1 MEVTVGFDAKQH
13 RFEFTPRAEDGDLT
27 EKFGGGRVFFEV
39 PVDWRFDATHPD
51 LLALVVVVVLHPFV
65 GNRLKVDL
73 GVSAQFAEACAKLLP
88 YVCIFEG
95 AVVERGRRPGNHPG
109 LSFSGGVDS
118 TAALALMPDDTT
130 LFFLDRVT
138 SEGEAPTGLY
148 VKDSAEVAC
157 RMVSDLGYA
166 VRKVATNLEYVRS
179 PVGFP
184 VDWASGAPAILLA
197 DYCDLSS
204 ISWGVVAES
213 AYRVGHERFIDFP
226 KRTIFSRWDG
236 LLRAVGLS
244 LGAPVAGLSEVS
256 TSLIVQRSKFANVA
270 QSCIRGLKGEPC
282 MNCFKCFRKSMLD
295 AALLADQFEIEVF
308 ERLVRFRGGEK
319 IVLGLPVKHENV
331 FRWTVEELQMN
342 GGSRTWEA
350 FLERLRVGRRD
361 VSWSGAWYYP
371 SSNLIPEDYR
381 ESAVRAIHQYVP
393 SQTSAQCAEFE
404 AWDLRT
410 ELESA
415 EMVAAVGRLTAAL
428 RHRAQ

>member
-1 MEVTVGFDAKQH
+1 MKVTIGFNAEQH
-13 RFEFTPRAEDGDLT
+13 RFELSPVAEPGDFV
-27 EKFGGGRVFFEV
+27 EKFGGGDVFFDV
-39 PVDWRFDATHPD
+39 PSDWKMNATHPD

-65 GNRLKVDL
+65 GARLQVNL
-73 GVSAQFAEACAKLLP
+73 GVSARFKEACTKFLP
-88 YVCIFEG
+88 YTCVFDG
-95 AVVERGRRPGNHPG
+95 AEIECGRQSGKHPG

-118 TAALALMPDDTT
+118 TAALAVMPEDTQ

-138 SEGEAPTGLY
+138 SDGKAPTGLY

-166 VRKVATNLEYVRS
+166 VHKIPTNLEYVRS

-213 AYRVGHERFIDFP
+213 AYRVGHEYFIDFP
-226 KRTIFSRWDG
+226 KRTIFFRWDG

-256 TSLIVQRSKFANVA
+256 TSLVVQKSRFAMVA
-270 QSCIRGLKGEPC
+270 QSCIRGLKGKPC

-295 AALLADQFEIEVF
+295 AALSGNEFEVETF
-308 ERLVRFRGGEK
+308 ERLIHFRGGEK

-331 FRWTVEELQMN
+331 FRWIVENLRMRN
-342 GGSRTWEA
+342 SSPTWEM
-350 FLERLRVGRRD
+350 FLERLRTAPRNI
-361 VSWSGAWYYP
+361 SWSTAWYSP
-371 SSNLIPEDYR
+371 SGSLIPEEYR
-381 ESAVRAIHQYVP
+381 NSGVEAIHRYVP
-393 SQTSAQCAEFE
+393 SQTAVQRAEFE
-404 AWDLRT
+404 AWDLRP
-410 ELESA
+410 ELGSV
-415 EMVAAVGRLTAAL
+415 EMAAAVRGLS
-428 RHRAQ
+428 RAMRS